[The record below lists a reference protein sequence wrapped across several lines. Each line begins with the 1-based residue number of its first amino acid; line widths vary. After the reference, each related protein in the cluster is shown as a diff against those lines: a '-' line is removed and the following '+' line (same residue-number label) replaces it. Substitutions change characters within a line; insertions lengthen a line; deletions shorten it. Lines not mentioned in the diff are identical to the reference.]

1 MRHKNFTIII
11 IMINWKMK
19 VKFGIMDKWSLIREL
34 ETYGLGLKYSD
45 LDKKMKV
52 SEFHWQVVA

>member
-11 IMINWKMK
+11 IIINWKMK

-52 SEFHWQVVA
+52 SEFH